1 MGPQP
6 DLDRGSRR
14 QLLPIVPRA
23 RQAGARTAKGR
34 EVVGGPL
41 QRRLGQPDT
50 HGFLFWKG
58 IEADGVAWLT
68 SQTPSQPAGLPLAW
82 RRDTGPGE
90 QPASTALPSTLF
102 GSSWRLRWA

>member
-58 IEADGVAWLT
+58 IEADGIAWLT
-68 SQTPSQPAGLPLAW
+68 GQTPSEPV
-82 RRDTGPGE
+82 
-90 QPASTALPSTLF
+90 STALPSTLF
-102 GSSWRLRWA
+102 GSSACDCAGRKNAAD